1 MGKSFS
7 LADKD
12 KAHARLATHIKLI
25 IQFSRIST
33 HRHQPA
39 NLSKP
44 SQHQQAGGANE
55 TRTRD
60 PLLAKQV
67 LSQLS
72 YSPILRESLSSA
84 MDGGPR

>member
-1 MGKSFS
+1 MTST
-7 LADKD
+7 AEP
-12 KAHARLATHIKLI
+12 ARLVTQKTTLI
-25 IQFSRIST
+25 FNFQGSIFAGASSDE
-33 HRHQPA
+33 A
-39 NLSKP
+39 LKP
-44 SQHQQAGGANE
+44 SRTVRCTGGANE

-72 YSPILRESLSSA
+72 YSPMLREASSSV

>member
-1 MGKSFS
+1 M
-7 LADKD
+7 ADKD
-12 KAHARLATHIKLI
+12 EVHARLATHIKPI
-25 IQFSRIST
+25 IQFSRISY
-33 HRHQPA
+33 HRRKPA
-39 NLSKP
+39 NLLIHAEHPQS
-44 SQHQQAGGANE
+44 GGANE

-72 YSPILRESLSSA
+72 YSPILREALSSA